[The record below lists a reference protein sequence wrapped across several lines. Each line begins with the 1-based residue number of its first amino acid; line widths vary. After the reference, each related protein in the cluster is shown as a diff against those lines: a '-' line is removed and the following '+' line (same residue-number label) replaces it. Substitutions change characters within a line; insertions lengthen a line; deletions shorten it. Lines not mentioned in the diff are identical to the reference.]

1 MMKRYLLLALA
12 TLAAPAA
19 AQIQVAPTL
28 QLPADTPVV
37 TIQVVE
43 RVESTPDLANMSAGV
58 TSLAPTASA
67 ALAETARRMDVVIA
81 RARAA
86 GIAERDIQT
95 SGISVEPSY
104 SYPARGALGD
114 VPPRIVGYRASN
126 NVQLR
131 ARNLA
136 GLGSL
141 IDALVAAGANQVN
154 GPHFALEDPAP
165 LLSGARDRAFAE
177 ANRQAAEYARRAGAR
192 NARLISVS
200 EGVAQQGRRYDIVA
214 MDAVGLAQASART
227 PVAPGQVTT
236 AVTLVVTYALD
247 R

>member
-1 MMKRYLLLALA
+1 MKRALLPLLA
-12 TLAAPAA
+12 AA
-19 AQIQVAPTL
+19 AAMPAMAQVPVQPTV
-28 QLPADTPVV
+28 QVSADTPVV
-37 TIQVVE
+37 TIQVSE
-43 RVESTPDLANMSAGV
+43 RVERAPDIAQVGAGV

-67 ALAETARRMDVVIA
+67 ALAETARRMNVVIA

-86 GIAERDIQT
+86 GIADRDIQT

-131 ARNLA
+131 VRDLP

-141 IDALVAAGANQVN
+141 LDALVASGANNVS
-154 GPHFALEDPAP
+154 GPHFAVEQPSGGLA
-165 LLSGARDRAFAE
+165 GARDRAMAE
-177 ANRQAAEYARRAGAR
+177 ADRQAADYARRAGAR
-192 NARLISVS
+192 RARLLAVTEGVVNMGRPYDMQVFAVS
-200 EGVAQQGRRYDIVA
+200 ESRAQMA
-214 MDAVGLAQASART
+214 T
-227 PVAPGQVTT
+227 PVAPGQVTS
-236 AVTLVVTYALD
+236 AVNLVVTYVLE